1 MLTMIKRAE
10 LDLRQDGW
18 VDQSQVFAFGYVW
31 YETRTVLRGRRC
43 ANKCSSSEHKGI
55 IGLPRSVTQLL
66 LTPSR
71 AQSGLRVNGSTWRSN
86 SRGPRDH
93 DFLVLTLISSARSR
107 SQFVSTEGMRVY
119 RGYLVAAFRR
129 SEVPGARNPSLS
141 SILSCM
147 PLQMNWNTF
156 AGLPVKMTVRPFL
169 PCS

>member
-10 LDLRQDGW
+10 LDSRQDGW

-119 RGYLVAAFRR
+119 RAVRRRCLPPFRG
-129 SEVPGARNPSLS
+129 SGCRNPSLS

-147 PLQMNWNTF
+147 PLQRNWNTLV
-156 AGLPVKMTVRPFL
+156 GLPVKMIVRPFL